1 MVLIFQL
8 IEELEEQI
16 AEMRT
21 QEANQQQ
28 RELRKI
34 RMTYEILARNEL
46 NSKLAEINSFLEDR
60 AAAQAENDR
69 RKELVMDEIQKDLGE
84 RLQKSRDELS
94 EIKKHMI
101 GNQASVLTFICH
113 EPSNPGFNLAFQYR
127 NVAQLKHLSV
137 QYDFHFRII
146 KVQVHY

>member
-1 MVLIFQL
+1 
-8 IEELEEQI
+8 
-16 AEMRT
+16 MRT

-101 GNQASVLTFICH
+101 GNQASALTYM
-113 EPSNPGFNLAFQYR
+113 S
-127 NVAQLKHLSV
+127 SV
-137 QYDFHFRII
+137 RFFSMELYMPDR
-146 KVQVHY
+146 YN

>member
-1 MVLIFQL
+1 
-8 IEELEEQI
+8 
-16 AEMRT
+16 MRT

-46 NSKLAEINSFLEDR
+46 NAKLAEINSFLEDR
-60 AAAQAENDR
+60 AAAQADNDR

-101 GNQASVLTFICH
+101 GNSISFCSFLFI
-113 EPSNPGFNLAFQYR
+113 S
-127 NVAQLKHLSV
+127 
-137 QYDFHFRII
+137 I
-146 KVQVHY
+146 